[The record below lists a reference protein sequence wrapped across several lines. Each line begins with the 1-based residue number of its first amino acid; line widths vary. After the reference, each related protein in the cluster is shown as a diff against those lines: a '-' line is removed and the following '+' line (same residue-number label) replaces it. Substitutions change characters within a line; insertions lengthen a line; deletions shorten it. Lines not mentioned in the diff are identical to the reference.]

1 MLVSTKARS
10 ALVALVAT
18 AGLTA
23 VAGCGTTGGSDS
35 SDSASSSSS
44 SGGCK
49 PASIAYL
56 GAKTGD
62 SANLGLNMTGGIAVA
77 VDDFNAAH
85 PSCKVTEKDFDSQGD
100 PEKAT
105 PLATQIIN
113 DASIIGVVGPGFS
126 GEADATGKAFNEAG
140 LVTISASATN
150 PALTTNGWKTFHRV
164 LGNDN
169 TQAPADAK
177 YITNTL
183 KAKKV
188 FIVDDASDYGKG
200 LATGVKK
207 ALAPALVGGH
217 DEIQQKQTD
226 FGPTVAKVKASGD
239 DVIFYGGYYAEAGLI
254 AKQLREAG
262 YTGYFVSGDGS
273 LDPGFV
279 KAAGTKGAEDAR
291 LSCPCGPASAS
302 FTKKFEADNGGKEPG
317 TYSAEA
323 YDAAKVLLD
332 GIAAGKSTRPEML
345 SWVDAYDEPGLTK
358 QIKFTPT
365 GEVTDAVIYAYKVTN
380 GKIGDATV
388 IK

>member
-1 MLVSTKARS
+1 MA
-10 ALVALVAT
+10 AF
-18 AGLTA
+18 
-23 VAGCGTTGGSDS
+23 VAGCGTTSDG
-35 SDSASSSSS
+35 SDSASSG

-49 PASIAYL
+49 AVSIAYL

-62 SANLGLNMTGGIAVA
+62 SANLGLNMVGGVKVA
-77 VDDFNAAH
+77 IDDYNKAH
-85 PSCKVTEKDFDSQGD
+85 PDCKVTEKDFDSQGD

-113 DASIIGVVGPGFS
+113 DSSIVGVVGPGFS
-126 GEADATGKAFNEAG
+126 GESDATGKAFSEAG

-164 LGNDN
+164 LGNDD

-177 YITNTL
+177 YITDTL

-188 FIVDDASDYGKG
+188 FVVDDASDYGKG

-207 ALAPALVGGH
+207 SLGSLVGGT

-226 FGPTVAKVKASGD
+226 FGPTVTKIKASGAD
-239 DVIFYGGYYAEAGLI
+239 TVFYGGYYAEAGLI
-254 AKQLREAG
+254 AKQLRAAG
-262 YTGYFVSGDGS
+262 YKGYFVSGDGS

-279 KAAGTKGAEDAR
+279 KAAGSTGAEDAR
-291 LSCPCGPASAS
+291 LSCPCGPASAD
-302 FTKKFEADNGGKEPG
+302 FTTKYKADNNGKEPG

-332 GIAAGKSTRPEML
+332 GIAAGKTTRPDEL
-345 SWVDAYDEPGLTK
+345 AFVNSYDQPGLTK

-365 GEVTDAVIYAYKVTN
+365 GEVTDAVVYAYTVKD